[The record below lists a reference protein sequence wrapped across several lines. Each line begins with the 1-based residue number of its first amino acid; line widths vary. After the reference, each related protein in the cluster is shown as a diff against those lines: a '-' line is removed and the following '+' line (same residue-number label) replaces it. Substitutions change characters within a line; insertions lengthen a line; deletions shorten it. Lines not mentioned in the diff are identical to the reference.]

1 MGFVRIQKKIN
12 NRTLTFRLTYP
23 LTLLLPLSLSLSL
36 SVTPARTPW
45 LWTGALPAID
55 IDGLALGEGDE
66 QEGDLESSG
75 ADVASIVKNL
85 KGNGIDLDA
94 GLSKEDF
101 ADLNAY
107 LALVDNSLLP
117 ATLWAL
123 WCDDQ
128 SYCEFTRKFYSQ
140 MYPFPLSHIFPW
152 TRRRAVL
159 GRLGS
164 MNIKHENQVS

>member
-1 MGFVRIQKKIN
+1 M
-12 NRTLTFRLTYP
+12 
-23 LTLLLPLSLSLSL
+23 
-36 SVTPARTPW
+36 
-45 LWTGALPAID
+45 PAID